1 MLENKGNS
9 LCCECTCC
17 RDSKLLF
24 QSISIGIF
32 QLNFSCQGLPTI
44 ADTPPA
50 PHRDAVAAAAAA
62 VDLVP
67 ADPLAVPG
75 DGAADAVDD
84 AAAAVDVL
92 R

>member
-32 QLNFSCQGLPTI
+32 QLNFSLPTI

-62 VDLVP
+62 VDHVP
-67 ADPLAVPG
+67 AVPLAVPA